1 VQLTHNHYI
10 ISYHTWL
17 MVAYSA
23 ASALGAS
30 ILLSLAADVAG
41 DADVVEG
48 LVLQATALRRACRRR

>member
-1 VQLTHNHYI
+1 
-10 ISYHTWL
+10 